1 VFPIWRIAAQS
12 VDGYRI
18 EVAGGIRETTM
29 ELHPP
34 SMWVFIASLII
45 AVIAVISV
53 FTPISYISTYGFW
66 VAILAYIV
74 LALGNMVKT

>member
-1 VFPIWRIAAQS
+1 
-12 VDGYRI
+12 
-18 EVAGGIRETTM
+18 M